1 MKVLEKITLQT
12 LKKNKRRTLVT
23 VLGVMLSAALI
34 LAVVGMV
41 TSFQKMMVNYAIAE
55 NGDFHD
61 MFEEVPT
68 EKLTFIEQNK
78 HVEKYYY
85 SAPLTEKDLDQS
97 ELEFYQRNPAVP
109 YGVKD
114 YQKLD
119 SLPAKPDQK
128 YNIFVR
134 YTEPGDYEALRE
146 QILEAVQGSATS
158 DTPINVRTNGELL
171 RYEAGVMSD
180 IALTA
185 IYQIAAIVIFIIVIT
200 SIFAIRNSFS
210 ISATERAK
218 QFGML
223 ASIGATS
230 KQIRQSVYYEGLIIG
245 LIGIPLGL
253 LLGTLA
259 VFVLVIIVNLLLQD
273 MMTASVEFS
282 MPFWIFPITILLS
295 AVTIFCSSLM
305 PAIRAGRLAPIEAIR
320 GNNDIKIKPRKL
332 KTSPLVRQ
340 CFGIGGVI
348 ASKNLKRSRKKYRT
362 TVISIVVSVATFV
375 GLSSFLGYGEKTVGI
390 QFSDEEIDYAIVNDT
405 PEFYREVIERFKIQD
420 YVIYEQTRAANASVY
435 VMDAQSFARYAA
447 SLGLKST
454 DYHETAIMIDQAMN
468 LNEDGSYSI
477 DNSHHQLKDGDNYEV
492 EVIKSSKQTD
502 QSSDEANLEKHSLK
516 ITKVTDQKPLGFSRT
531 YAPMIFVSEDYA
543 HKDMLGVDNQFAQV
557 FFQHLDG
564 QAPEITA
571 YLAEKR
577 QEKAHQEMYYEDV
590 EEVFAQS
597 RRLVLLFG
605 LFLYGFIA
613 VVTLIGVTNIF
624 NTITTN
630 IALRAKEFAM
640 LKSVG
645 MTKRE
650 FNHMIRLESL
660 MYIVK
665 ALLIGLPL
673 GLLLSYGFYSSFSSA
688 VDFGF
693 EIPWMAI
700 MISILAVAILI
711 GLTMRYSVKQVSRQN
726 LIETIRTEN
735 I

>member
-119 SLPAKPDQK
+119 SLPVKPDQK

-146 QILEAVQGSATS
+146 QILEAVQDPTTP

-180 IALTA
+180 TAMTA

-223 ASIGATS
+223 ASIGATP

-259 VFVLVIIVNLLLQD
+259 VFVLVIIVNLLLQN
-273 MMTASVEFS
+273 MMVASVEFS

-295 AVTIFCSSLM
+295 AVTIFCSSLI

-420 YVIYEQTRAANASVY
+420 YVIYEQTRAANTSVY
-435 VMDAQSFARYAA
+435 VMDAQSFAPYAA
-447 SLGLKST
+447 SLGLKSP
-454 DYHETAIMIDQAMN
+454 DYRETAIMIDQAMN

-477 DNSHHQLKDGDNYEV
+477 DNSYHQLKDGDNYEV
-492 EVIKSSKQTD
+492 EVIRGSSRTD
-502 QSSDEANLEKHSLK
+502 QSSDEANLEKYSLK

-531 YAPMIFVSEDYA
+531 YASMIFVSEDYT

-590 EEVFAQS
+590 EETFAQS

-605 LFLYGFIA
+605 IFLYGFIA

-673 GLLLSYGFYSSFSSA
+673 GLLLSYGFYGAFSSA
-688 VDFGF
+688 IDFGF

-711 GLTMRYSVKQVSRQN
+711 GLIMHYSVKQVSKQN
-726 LIETIRTEN
+726 LIETIRTGN

>member
-273 MMTASVEFS
+273 MMTAIVEF
-282 MPFWIFPITILLS
+282 
-295 AVTIFCSSLM
+295 
-305 PAIRAGRLAPIEAIR
+305 
-320 GNNDIKIKPRKL
+320 
-332 KTSPLVRQ
+332 
-340 CFGIGGVI
+340 
-348 ASKNLKRSRKKYRT
+348 
-362 TVISIVVSVATFV
+362 
-375 GLSSFLGYGEKTVGI
+375 
-390 QFSDEEIDYAIVNDT
+390 
-405 PEFYREVIERFKIQD
+405 
-420 YVIYEQTRAANASVY
+420 
-435 VMDAQSFARYAA
+435 
-447 SLGLKST
+447 
-454 DYHETAIMIDQAMN
+454 
-468 LNEDGSYSI
+468 
-477 DNSHHQLKDGDNYEV
+477 
-492 EVIKSSKQTD
+492 
-502 QSSDEANLEKHSLK
+502 
-516 ITKVTDQKPLGFSRT
+516 
-531 YAPMIFVSEDYA
+531 
-543 HKDMLGVDNQFAQV
+543 
-557 FFQHLDG
+557 
-564 QAPEITA
+564 
-571 YLAEKR
+571 
-577 QEKAHQEMYYEDV
+577 
-590 EEVFAQS
+590 
-597 RRLVLLFG
+597 
-605 LFLYGFIA
+605 
-613 VVTLIGVTNIF
+613 
-624 NTITTN
+624 
-630 IALRAKEFAM
+630 
-640 LKSVG
+640 
-645 MTKRE
+645 
-650 FNHMIRLESL
+650 
-660 MYIVK
+660 
-665 ALLIGLPL
+665 
-673 GLLLSYGFYSSFSSA
+673 
-688 VDFGF
+688 
-693 EIPWMAI
+693 
-700 MISILAVAILI
+700 
-711 GLTMRYSVKQVSRQN
+711 
-726 LIETIRTEN
+726 
-735 I
+735 